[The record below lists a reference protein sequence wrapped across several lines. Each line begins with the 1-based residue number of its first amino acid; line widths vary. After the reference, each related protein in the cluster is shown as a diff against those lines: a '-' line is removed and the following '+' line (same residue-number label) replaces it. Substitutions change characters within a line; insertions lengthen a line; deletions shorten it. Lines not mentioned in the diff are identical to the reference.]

1 MLFVKLSI
9 IVFVVLSIGRVLF
22 PLSVF
27 ILEPAFGL
35 VIIFVAVLVP
45 IVVAS
50 VVVPGGQG
58 RIVKIGFVVWKESF
72 FKVCTVWERQGERRK
87 FTKFCFR
94 FVFVSRFSA
103 FDPLSKKLWSFH
115 PENLRKIYKNNQKLS
130 ARDWRVW
137 LKVIWCWTKW
147 RTNEDSIFFA
157 PGSNQIC
164 YYSWKI
170 VTRFKQYW
178 IN

>member
-72 FKVCTVWERQGERRK
+72 FKVCTV
-87 FTKFCFR
+87 
-94 FVFVSRFSA
+94 
-103 FDPLSKKLWSFH
+103 
-115 PENLRKIYKNNQKLS
+115 
-130 ARDWRVW
+130 
-137 LKVIWCWTKW
+137 
-147 RTNEDSIFFA
+147 
-157 PGSNQIC
+157 
-164 YYSWKI
+164 
-170 VTRFKQYW
+170 
-178 IN
+178 